1 MSQASALLR
10 PLDDRRQ
17 ALLHALESLSP
28 EALRARPADGAWSIL
43 EIVEHLVAAEQVILQ
58 GLPDPATLVDRPRS
72 LRQRCLFP
80 LVLLILR
87 LRIPVKAPSRR
98 MLPTGGATLAEL
110 RERWDT
116 THAWLRAYAE
126 GLPPGGGGKAVF
138 AHPVCGPLT
147 LAQAL
152 RLGLLHLE
160 THSGQIR
167 ARQLRSSA

>member
-1 MSQASALLR
+1 MSPASALLQAM
-10 PLDDRRQ
+10 DDRRR
-17 ALLHALESLSP
+17 ALLDALAGLSP
-28 EALRARPADGAWSIL
+28 EALQARPAEGAWSIL

-80 LVLLILR
+80 LVVLILR

-98 MLPTGGATLAEL
+98 MLPTGGASLAEL
-110 RERWDT
+110 RDRWEAT
-116 THAWLRAYAE
+116 ARWLRAYAE
-126 GLPPGGGGKAVF
+126 GLPPGGARRAVF

-152 RLGLLHLE
+152 RLGRLHLE
-160 THSGQIR
+160 THARQIR
-167 ARQLRSSA
+167 ERQLRRSA